1 MDNVEQCWT
10 IWWSSF
16 PSCLDPVRSRISEY
30 GRRSACNSLLEFLK
44 ITFWG
49 FGIVDDDEIP
59 TGIMLGGQ
67 EYQSGSLD
75 GGSVCN
81 TFPSLPY
88 SPTSFFDGPPQIWE
102 ITKSSSELENYNGQK
117 IKIRFAFVFAQSESG
132 IRHYCG
138 LLMDLSAS
146 LPSLLYSP
154 PRYHNELG

>member
-1 MDNVEQCWT
+1 MDNVEQ
-10 IWWSSF
+10 WWSSF

-30 GRRSACNSLLEFLK
+30 GRRSACNSLLESLR
-44 ITFWG
+44 ITFLG

-67 EYQSGSLD
+67 EYQSGSLG

-102 ITKSSSELENYNGQK
+102 ITKSSSELENYNGKKYQNWICICICTIWEWDK
-117 IKIRFAFVFAQSESG
+117 T
-132 IRHYCG
+132 
-138 LLMDLSAS
+138 LLWPPDGS
-146 LPSLLYSP
+146 LCISSQPSLFTPAIS
-154 PRYHNELG
+154 

>member
-1 MDNVEQCWT
+1 MDNVEQ
-10 IWWSSF
+10 WWSSFF

-30 GRRSACNSLLEFLK
+30 GRRSACNSLLESLR

-67 EYQSGSLD
+67 EYQSGSLG

-102 ITKSSSELENYNGQK
+102 ITKSSSELENYNVEKYQNQICICICTIWEWDK
-117 IKIRFAFVFAQSESG
+117 T
-132 IRHYCG
+132 
-138 LLMDLSAS
+138 LLWPPDGS
-146 LPSLLYSP
+146 LCISSQPSLFT